1 MITLDGVIQSPGSPT
16 EDPSGGFQWG
26 GWVSPFD
33 DEIYND
39 VVRKELEPADYILGR
54 KTFEIWANY
63 WPLHS
68 PFWPG
73 INKGMKYVFSN
84 TLQPT
89 DTLITGWQ
97 NSALVK
103 SVDTIR
109 KIKASA
115 GLDLHVWGSSQIVQ
129 LLLQHDLVDELRLKI
144 HPITLGYGKKLF
156 ADAAIPASF
165 RLSEHVITSTGVFI
179 GTYQRT
185 GDVKT
190 GIAGQ

>member
-16 EDPSGGFQWG
+16 EDPSGGFHWG

-39 VVRKELEPADYILGR
+39 VVIKELQPADYILGR

-63 WPLHS
+63 WPAHGA
-68 PFWPG
+68 FWPG
-73 INKGMKYVFSN
+73 INMGKKYVLSN
-84 TLQPT
+84 SLQPT
-89 DTLITGWQ
+89 DKLITGWE
-97 NSALVK
+97 NSVLVK
-103 SVDTIR
+103 SVDDIR
-109 KIKASA
+109 KIKETN

-129 LLLQHDLVDELRLKI
+129 LLLQHDMVDELRLKI

-165 RLSEHVITSTGVFI
+165 YLSDHVITSKGVFI
-179 GTYQRT
+179 GTYRRA
-185 GDVKT
+185 GNVKT